1 CNLRSLQ
8 LQLPAAQE
16 LSLGDS
22 LVHSVMQDLPGLQS
36 LSVRGF
42 RTSGL
47 QTLLTSLTSLTRL
60 AITSCQMVLQE
71 ICPRLPLLAELDL
84 TGSTHPA
91 LTALPHC
98 PSLRVLR
105 LNDCYTVHQTS
116 ISALLQSNSQ
126 LLELHLE
133 RCPDLVQL
141 RAESPCLQLLVLT
154 GCRHLSS
161 LTLICPALTALKL
174 GPEAPGGA
182 LVGPSLTCASLTSV
196 TLHSEAITSIAWAQL
211 PR

>member
-1 CNLRSLQ
+1 
-8 LQLPAAQE
+8 
-16 LSLGDS
+16 
-22 LVHSVMQDLPGLQS
+22 MQDLPGLQS
-36 LSVRGF
+36 LSVREF

-91 LTALPHC
+91 LTALPPC

-161 LTLICPALTALKL
+161 LTLLCPALTALKL

-211 PR
+211 PRCPAAGAGGAPPQWMLGGSVS